1 MMRVLCVCLHVRLH
15 VLFRELRVVGGG
27 WMDVQRA
34 GFRRLWVS
42 YRPAMGEVESFS
54 IYLVEPDT
62 KHPLWL
68 KFSGFF
74 TILDEPV
81 P

>member
-1 MMRVLCVCLHVRLH
+1 
-15 VLFRELRVVGGG
+15 
-27 WMDVQRA
+27 MD
-34 GFRRLWVS
+34 
-42 YRPAMGEVESFS
+42 EVESFS